1 MDMPVMARARRFWRR
16 QDGAALIET
25 AFTLPLLLFISVSI
39 IEFGRAYQ
47 SWQVVTNAAREGA
60 RIAVLPGT
68 TDAAVT
74 GRVQAYLSAG
84 NLSDADK
91 ATVSIARDTTV
102 AIGTGTA
109 SASRVKVDYPFTF
122 MVLQPV
128 ARLIASG
135 STVGAPVTLSAA
147 ATMRNE

>member
-1 MDMPVMARARRFWRR
+1 MRTFWRR

-25 AFTLPLLLFISVSI
+25 AFTLPLLLFISISI
-39 IEFGRAYQ
+39 LEFGRAYQ
-47 SWQVVTNAAREGA
+47 YWQVVTNAAREGA
-60 RIAVLPGT
+60 RVAVLPGT

-74 GRVQAYLSAG
+74 ARVQAYLSAG
-84 NLSDADK
+84 NLSDPTT
-91 ATVSIARDTTV
+91 ATISVTRDTTV
-102 AIGTGTA
+102 SLGTGTA

-122 MVLQPV
+122 MVLQPIAQLV
-128 ARLIASG
+128 AKG